1 MDSETP
7 FARLDPRGAILG
19 DEVFTVL
26 GNAILDGRLG
36 PGERLRDVD
45 LAARLG
51 VSRTPVR
58 EAIQRLE
65 QIGLVEV
72 AANRY
77 TRVSVA
83 DDQKRADTHEFVVHL
98 MGGALRMALR
108 RCSDEELA
116 TAVELADAT
125 VHASRLD
132 DLAGVMESSAA
143 FLRMIGL
150 AAGNTMLKLVMAQA
164 EMVIRRDLAGWQ
176 PFIKDAT
183 LRTAAYAD
191 LRDAVAARDGAL
203 AEARLLRLHGFA

>member
-1 MDSETP
+1 MSSETA
-7 FARLDPRGAILG
+7 FAPLDPRGTILG

-26 GNAILDGRLG
+26 GNAILDGSLQ

-45 LAARLG
+45 IAARMG

-65 QIGLVEV
+65 RIGLVEV

-98 MGGALRMALR
+98 MGGALRMALP
-108 RCSDEELA
+108 RCTDEELA
-116 TAVELADAT
+116 AAVELADVT
-125 VHASRLD
+125 VTASLAD
-132 DLAGVMESSAA
+132 DLAGVIESSAA
-143 FLRMIGL
+143 FLQAIGL
-150 AAGNTMLKLVMAQA
+150 ATGNTMLRIVMEQA

-176 PFIKDAT
+176 PYIKD
-183 LRTAAYAD
+183 RDERSAAYVR
-191 LRDAVAARDGAL
+191 LRDAVAARDGIL
-203 AEARLLRLHGFA
+203 AETMLLTLHGFS